1 MAYVKAWCGEED
13 GDVLEIVESLERG
26 ERSAWIRDAI
36 REKAGRVRGEATP
49 PPAASVDFGPVVS
62 ALHRISEQLSGI
74 TIAQAPAEPIEEDPD
89 AAARLGSM
97 F

>member
-1 MAYVKAWCGEED
+1 MPYVKAWCGAD
-13 GDVLEIVESLERG
+13 DDDVLEIVEGLERG

-49 PPAASVDFGPVVS
+49 PAASSVDLAPVVS
-62 ALHRISEQLSGI
+62 ALHRISDQLSEI
-74 TIAQAPAEPIEEDPD
+74 TIAQAPAEPIKEDPD